1 MHEHYYP
8 ASTEDTRSIKI
19 AFFLNLG
26 FAIFE
31 IFGGIW
37 TNSLAILSD
46 ALHDF
51 GDSVFLGLSWYLEG
65 RSNQGRDVRYS
76 YGYRRFS
83 LLSAL
88 ANTLVLSLGSLY
100 ILSEAIPR
108 LFNPQHS
115 NASGMMLFAVVG
127 ILVNGV
133 AVLRLRKGKTM
144 NMRMVAWH
152 MLEDVLGWA
161 AVLVVSVTLLFWD
174 IHLLDPILSVL
185 ITLYVLYNVVNNLRK
200 TLGLF
205 LQAVPDDVD
214 IVKIEQTILGLPL
227 VSSVHHTHAWSL
239 DGERH
244 VLTMHIVVDERAEKE
259 DLIHIR
265 SQFQQMAR
273 DIRLEHTTVEIE
285 YQNEDCAMK

>member
-1 MHEHYYP
+1 MQEYHHP
-8 ASTEDTRSIKI
+8 ASNEDTRSIKI

-31 IFGGIW
+31 IFGGFW

-65 RSNQGRDVRYS
+65 RANRGRDARYS

-88 ANTLVLSLGSLY
+88 ANTLVLTLGSLY

-115 NASGMMLFAVVG
+115 NAHGMILFSIVG
-127 ILVNGV
+127 ILVNGA

-161 AVLVVSVTLLFWD
+161 AVLLVSVTLYFWD
-174 IHLLDPILSVL
+174 NHLLDPILSVL
-185 ITLYVLYNVVNNLRK
+185 ITLYVLYNVVGNLRK

-205 LQAVPDDVD
+205 LQAVPDDMD
-214 IVKIEQTILGLPL
+214 IAKIEQTILELPL

-244 VLTMHIVVDERAEKE
+244 VLTMHIVVDEQAGKQ
-259 DLIHIR
+259 DLIDIR
-265 SQFQQMAR
+265 RQFQQMAR
-273 DIRLEHTTVEIE
+273 EIKLEHSTVEIE
-285 YQNEDCAMK
+285 YECEDCAMS